1 MRKKLGFAKPE
12 VKPNDTMAEEEVK
25 LNSFLLTTKQS
36 LSMSVKKAQ
45 KALSASQR
53 MKCEVMWISKK
64 KIKLRICE
72 QSVKYL
78 NDEQM
83 KLTEAFLN

>member
-1 MRKKLGFAKPE
+1 MFEFKKAEARESVRMYMMRKKLGFVKPE
-12 VKPNDTMAEEEVK
+12 VKPNDTVAEEEVK

-53 MKCEVMWISKK
+53 MKCEVM
-64 KIKLRICE
+64 
-72 QSVKYL
+72 
-78 NDEQM
+78 
-83 KLTEAFLN
+83 